1 MNHFMLY
8 SPDQTKCVSI
18 ACKRMEI
25 KSDHVLNAVN
35 SSRVNEI
42 GYWFCCL
49 YVYRVKM
56 LLGSI
61 I

>member
-1 MNHFMLY
+1 MLSLNKMPMNHFMLY

-42 GYWFCCL
+42 GFGFVVCI
-49 YVYRVKM
+49 
-56 LLGSI
+56 SI
-61 I
+61 V